1 MGLRSRRKGAAFER
15 ELVHRFRAELPGL
28 SIRRGA
34 QARGGNEAPDVDV
47 PGLWVEAKHGQKVN
61 HRAALAQAIRDAAGT
76 RMPVA
81 VCKDDRSDPIVLM
94 RLDDFLALWRT
105 SWGRGGAA

>member
-1 MGLRSRRKGAAFER
+1 MGRRSRTKGKR
-15 ELVHRFRAELPGL
+15 WELDVVHLFRAELPEL
-28 SIRRGA
+28 PIRRGA
-34 QARGGNEAPDVDV
+34 QTRSGAEAPDVDV
-47 PGLWVEAKHGQKVN
+47 PGLWVECKHGQKVN

-81 VCKDDRSDPIVLM
+81 ICKDDRSEPIVIM

-105 SWGRGGAA
+105 SWTQGGVR